1 MSVQFGVDHLL
12 VQMPSWNQL
21 RIGMLTNDAAK
32 TCNGIPSRKALIDQ
46 GFNLVQLFSPE
57 HGIDTNGKDGAFM
70 KDGLDP
76 ITHLPIVSLYGN
88 KFAPEAVDLE
98 NIDLLLFDVPDTGTR
113 FYTFLWSMSYFVEA
127 AAKYHKK
134 IVLLDRPNPLSGN
147 FDLAE
152 GPLLDP
158 AVSSFIGRFS
168 IPVKHQATLG
178 ELALYF
184 NHLMDWKADIE
195 IVKCSGWKRC
205 HTFFEWGLPWVKTSP
220 AIQNFES
227 CLLYP
232 GLCFF
237 EATNL
242 SIGRDTAFS
251 FEWIGAPWLKV
262 DTLTAIMNQVLGE
275 DLKIEPLKQA
285 VRLKVKEPSNYKAV
299 MNGLIMSK
307 LIKDIHPADFKWA
320 AYPTEH
326 NKTGEGHLSKLL
338 GIPNAEQLFDLPLK
352 DWLQQLSK
360 LLRVNHWR
368 QEMEPFLLYGE

>member
-12 VQMPSWNQL
+12 VLKPSWKQL

-32 TCNGIPSRKALIDQ
+32 TCDGIPSRKALIDQ

-76 ITHLPIVSLYGN
+76 ITNLPIISLYGN
-88 KFAPEAVDLE
+88 KFAPEATDLE
-98 NIDLLLFDVPDTGTR
+98 NIDLLLFDVPDAGTR

-195 IVKCSGWKRC
+195 IVKCSGWKRW

-262 DTLTAIMNQVLGE
+262 DTLTAIMNQVLGD
-275 DLKIEPLKQA
+275 DLKIEPLKEA

-299 MNGLIMSK
+299 MNGLIMLK

-320 AYPTEH
+320 PYPTEH